1 MLLRTMTQVFSA
13 RTPHNSLIAFK
24 TGDVSVAE
32 LTGLKYNASTG
43 INQGFTPPKTT
54 PLKPEDEITFYND
67 WAPWGDSDDF
77 PQRLIQKLDYLGV
90 VKSAIDVNA
99 AMHYGSGLCWFTDEY
114 TEDGKIVRKPVKVP
128 GWKEWCRNTNYDLVH
143 GEMIESL
150 ETFYNAFPVISM
162 DGDKVGSVYLLDTPR
177 CRLAKRNE
185 QGRIEKLFYNV
196 DPGVSTAKIKTLPI
210 FDPRYPKKYAQF
222 VYPIQYRT
230 FGKLYYG
237 EPNYYATFRAGW
249 ADVSIQVAK
258 FMKSVYTNMMTL
270 KYHLKIPLS
279 TMRAKY
285 SEWDVK
291 EEAEKLQLLLEF
303 KTEIDNHLTMPE
315 NAGKTIFSVYDD
327 MTQGE
332 TVTIEPIKNFL
343 DSSKELPSNIAGNSE
358 MLFALGTDP
367 AMVGLNNPGGK
378 DLNGSG
384 GSDKRESRKSK
395 QANLK
400 LERTVSLQLTNLI
413 AYLNGY
419 DAEIYPAYLDVD
431 TSQTMDE
438 NPTGKKTTTA

>member
-1 MLLRTMTQVFSA
+1 MTKVFSA
-13 RTPHNSLIAFK
+13 GTPEVGMVAFK
-24 TGDVSVAE
+24 QGDISIAEITDGNHKASV
-32 LTGLKYNASTG
+32 G
-43 INQGFTPPKTT
+43 INQSFQAPLRKQ
-54 PLKPEDEITFYND
+54 LKPEDDLITTSD

-90 VKSAIDVNA
+90 VKSALDVNA
-99 AMHYGSGLCWFTDEY
+99 AMHYGAGLCWFEDVY
-114 TEDGKIVRKPVKVP
+114 TEDGKILKKPVKVD
-128 GWKEWCRNTNYDLVH
+128 GWREFCRNTNFDLVM
-143 GEMIESL
+143 GEVVESL
-150 ETFYNAFPVISM
+150 EQFYNAFPVITL
-162 DGDKVGSVYLLDTPR
+162 DGPRVSSVYLLDTPR
-177 CRLAKRNE
+177 CRLGLRNE
-185 QGRIEKLFYNV
+185 QGRIEKVYYNV
-196 DPGVSTAKIKTLPI
+196 DPAVGSGKQKDLPV
-210 FDPRYPKKYAQF
+210 FDPRFPKKYPQF
-222 VYPIQYRT
+222 VYPVQYRT
-230 FGKLYYG
+230 FGKIYYA

-279 TMRAKY
+279 TMRAMY
-285 SEWDVK
+285 GDWDLKK
-291 EEAEKLQLLLEF
+291 EEEKLKLLLDYKE
-303 KTEIDNHLTMPE
+303 KIDDHLTKAE

-327 MTQGE
+327 VAQTD
-332 TVTIEPIKNFL
+332 TVSIEPIKNFL

-367 AMVGLNNPGGK
+367 AMVGLNNPGGS

-400 LERTVSLQLTNLI
+400 LERTVSLQLPNLI

-419 DAEIYPAYLDVD
+419 NPEYYPAYLDVD

-438 NPTGKKTTTA
+438 NPTGRKTTTA